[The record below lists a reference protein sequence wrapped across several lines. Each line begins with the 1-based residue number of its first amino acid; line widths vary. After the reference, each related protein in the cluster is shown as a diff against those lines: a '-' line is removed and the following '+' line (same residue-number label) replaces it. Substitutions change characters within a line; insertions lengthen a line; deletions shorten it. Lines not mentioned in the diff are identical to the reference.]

1 MEQDRAGAVL
11 EFFIFQGH
19 FEGFSFNCRLAI
31 SGFWVLDS
39 GLGVLF
45 ASLGGNASSL
55 YPSPQEEWR
64 GRHVGFIA
72 LVKTSWEFIC
82 TQIGGP
88 SRLTDCWT
96 HDHNHK
102 CIFDSTFLIT

>member
-1 MEQDRAGAVL
+1 MEQDRVDAVL

-55 YPSPQEEWR
+55 YLRRKNGESQSCGFYRVGQDVMGIHLYADRWAIPVNRLLDARPQPQMY
-64 GRHVGFIA
+64 
-72 LVKTSWEFIC
+72 L
-82 TQIGGP
+82 
-88 SRLTDCWT
+88 
-96 HDHNHK
+96 
-102 CIFDSTFLIT
+102 